1 MVIDNKVTMSKI
13 MDDKIELTN
22 GKRIIKRRKVDWEKN
37 QKVWEF
43 RGWSLVEDKPKK
55 KKGKKKWKPQN

>member
-22 GKRIIKRRKVDWEKN
+22 GKKIIKRKKVDWERN
-37 QKVWEF
+37 EDVWKF
-43 RGWSLVEDKPKK
+43 RGYSLVEDKPKK
-55 KKGKKKWKPQN
+55 KKGKK

>member
-1 MVIDNKVTMSKI
+1 MVIDNKVTMSGI
-13 MDDKIELTN
+13 MDDKIIELSN
-22 GKRIIKRRKVDWEKN
+22 GKRIIKRRKIDWETN

-55 KKGKKKWKPQN
+55 KSKK

>member
-1 MVIDNKVTMSKI
+1 MVINNNIKMSGI

-22 GKRIIKRRKVDWEKN
+22 GKKIIKRRKVDWETN

-43 RGWSLVEDKPKK
+43 RGWSLVEDKPK
-55 KKGKKKWKPQN
+55 

>member
-1 MVIDNKVTMSKI
+1 MVINNNIKMSGI

-22 GKRIIKRRKVDWEKN
+22 GKKIIKRRKVDWETN

-55 KKGKKKWKPQN
+55 KKGKK

>member
-1 MVIDNKVTMSKI
+1 MVIDNKVTMSGI

-22 GKRIIKRRKVDWEKN
+22 GKKIIKRRKVDWETN

-43 RGWSLVEDKPKK
+43 RGWCLEKDKPKK
-55 KKGKKKWKPQN
+55 KKGKK

>member
-22 GKRIIKRRKVDWEKN
+22 GKRIIKRKKVDWEKN
-37 QKVWEF
+37 QKVWKF

-55 KKGKKKWKPQN
+55 KKGKK

>member
-22 GKRIIKRRKVDWEKN
+22 GKRIIKRKKVDWEKN
-37 QKVWEF
+37 QKVWKF
-43 RGWSLVEDKPKK
+43 RGWNLVEDKPKK
-55 KKGKKKWKPQN
+55 KKGKK

>member
-1 MVIDNKVTMSKI
+1 MVIDNKVTMSGI
-13 MDDKIELTN
+13 MDDKIIELSN
-22 GKRIIKRRKVDWEKN
+22 GKRIIKRRKIDWEKN

-55 KKGKKKWKPQN
+55 KKGKK

>member
-1 MVIDNKVTMSKI
+1 MVKELSKE
-13 MDDKIELTN
+13 K
-22 GKRIIKRRKVDWEKN
+22 KVDWEKN

-55 KKGKKKWKPQN
+55 KKGKK

>member
-13 MDDKIELTN
+13 MDDKIIELTN
-22 GKRIIKRRKVDWEKN
+22 GKRIIKRKEVDWKKN

-55 KKGKKKWKPQN
+55 KKGKK

>member
-1 MVIDNKVTMSKI
+1 MVIDNKVTMSGI
-13 MDDKIELTN
+13 MDDQIIELTN
-22 GKRIIKRRKVDWEKN
+22 GVKIIKRKKVDWEKN

-55 KKGKKKWKPQN
+55 KKGKK